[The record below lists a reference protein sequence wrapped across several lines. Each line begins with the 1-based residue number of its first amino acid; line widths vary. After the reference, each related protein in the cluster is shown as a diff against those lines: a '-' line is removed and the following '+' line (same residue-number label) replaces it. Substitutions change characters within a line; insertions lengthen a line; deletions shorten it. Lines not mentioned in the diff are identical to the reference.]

1 MRPLSFVQRH
11 PNMNLKPAPIAKRF
25 LALAAVATAVAAPTA
40 AHSADYR
47 GFASAG
53 PLGVILFQ
61 ECKGRVPSARLVNVE
76 DETAESA
83 LAAGID
89 DVRRVMLD
97 SSRPLYVEFD
107 GITAGAVVKARR
119 FQRAVGTVESCADAL
134 KDVPAGTRL
143 WATGSDP
150 AWLLIATAEGA
161 RFQRPGEK
169 PVRFSPAPFAAP
181 VKPASARIIDAW
193 SAQDGGT
200 IRIEITQQMCSD
212 GSSETAYGAHVMLR
226 YGSRSYEGCA
236 ARF

>member
-1 MRPLSFVQRH
+1 
-11 PNMNLKPAPIAKRF
+11 MNLKHTPIVKRL
-25 LALAAVATAVAAPTA
+25 LALAALATVATAPTA

-61 ECKGRVPSARLVNVE
+61 ECKGRTPAARLVNIE
-76 DETAESA
+76 DETADSA

-89 DVRRVMLD
+89 DVRRIMLD

-107 GITAGAVVKARR
+107 GIAAGALVKARR

-134 KDVPAGTRL
+134 KDVPRGTRL
-143 WATGSDP
+143 WAAGSDP
-150 AWLLIATAEGA
+150 AWLLIATADGA

-169 PVRFSPAPFAAP
+169 PVRFGAAPFAAP
-181 VKPASARIIDAW
+181 AKSASARIIDAW

-200 IRIEITQQMCSD
+200 LRIEITQQMCSD
-212 GSSETAYGAHVMLR
+212 GRSETAYGAHVMLR
-226 YGSRSYEGCA
+226 YGSSTYEGCA